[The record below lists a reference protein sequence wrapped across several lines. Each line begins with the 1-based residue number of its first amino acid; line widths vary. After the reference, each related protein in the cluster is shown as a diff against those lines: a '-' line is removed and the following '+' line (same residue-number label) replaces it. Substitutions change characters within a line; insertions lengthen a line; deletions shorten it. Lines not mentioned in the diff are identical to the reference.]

1 LGRSVIYLD
10 TNVIIR
16 FLEGDAAARHPV
28 ELRLKGVAP
37 FAVSQL
43 SRLEC
48 RCLPIRNADG
58 KLLALY
64 DAFFASPEVLVLDLS
79 AAMIDEATII
89 RAKHSIKTADAIHLA
104 AASISGCSTFLT
116 GDVSLGRITSMNV
129 EII

>member
-1 LGRSVIYLD
+1 MIYLD

-16 FLEGDAAARHPV
+16 FLEGDAAARRPI
-28 ELRLKGVAP
+28 ESRLKGIAP

-48 RCLPIRNADG
+48 RCLPLRNADD

-64 DAFFASPEVLVLDLS
+64 DACFASPEVLVLDLS
-79 AAMIDEATII
+79 AAVMDEATII
-89 RAKHSIKTADAIHLA
+89 RANHSIQTADAIHLA

-116 GDVSLGRITSMNV
+116 GDDSLRRITSMNV

>member
-1 LGRSVIYLD
+1 MIYLD

-16 FLEGDAAARHPV
+16 FLEGDAAACHPV
-28 ELRLKGVAP
+28 ELRLRSVAP

-48 RCLPIRNADG
+48 RCLPLRHADD

-79 AAMIDEATII
+79 AAVMDEPTMI

-116 GDVSLGRITSMNV
+116 GDGNLRRITSMNV